1 MSLVPTEHQN
11 TVPDTA
17 YPTDPRHV
25 VDRAARMAQ
34 VLLEVVQRAKDLEV
48 HIGGRRYLRAEAW
61 MTVAAFHSATVTV
74 DSVDA
79 LPDGKGYVAR
89 ASVHARDGRVISSA
103 ESSCSRDEPAWQ
115 NRPDYALRSMAQT
128 RAAAKAL
135 RLAFAYIPV
144 LAGFAPTPAEEVE
157 EQQSLRPQPQ
167 PSARNRAKENPLSQF
182 RAAMAQEGWPES
194 RARELWAVLWPE
206 AQRWRDLS
214 ASQQALVAEAAHAL
228 IRLVRDHGPE
238 GARRMAEELLPP
250 GELVTAQQIA
260 ELASGANV
268 LSEGHSE

>member
-1 MSLVPTEHQN
+1 MSIVPSEAVAVAQA
-11 TVPDTA
+11 PE
-17 YPTDPRHV
+17 PRDV

-48 HIGGRRYLRAEAW
+48 NIGGRRYLRAEAW
-61 MTVAAFHSATVTV
+61 MTVDHVEPM
-74 DSVDA
+74 
-79 LPDGKGYVAR
+79 PDGKGYVAR
-89 ASVHARDGRVISSA
+89 ASVHSRDGRVISSA

-157 EQQSLRPQPQ
+157 EQQPAKPQPQ
-167 PSARNRAKENPLSQF
+167 PAARPRVKGTPLSQF
-182 RAAMAQEGWPES
+182 REAMAQEGWPET
-194 RARELWAVLWPE
+194 RAREVWAVLWPE

-214 ASQQALVAEAAHAL
+214 ASQQALVAEAAHDL
-228 IRLVRDHGPE
+228 VRLLRDHGPE
-238 GARRMAEELLPP
+238 GARKLAEELLPP
-250 GELVTAQQIA
+250 GDLVTAQQIA

-268 LSEGHSE
+268 LAPQAVSEDHSE